1 MKCPVTGGW
10 INKEWFAHAVEYNLT
25 IKRNTILI
33 HSITWMNLKI
43 IILMKEA
50 RQKRIHA
57 VYVH

>member
-1 MKCPVTGGW
+1 M
-10 INKEWFAHAVEYNLT
+10 EYNSA
-25 IKRNTILI
+25 IKKNELLI
-33 HSITWMNLKI
+33 DTTWMNLKI